1 MIPRLLEYEDGM
13 VKVTAEAYCI
23 PEIKAI
29 LDKYDME
36 AEPYLAYVNGMSS
49 PFSPYKDVP
58 IEERR
63 EAIIYD
69 VNQVFQ
75 EFDYE
80 DPLVEKAIERIKG
93 FYTSPVVLMAEEM
106 AEEVHRF
113 RLVMKNE
120 PLKSGGEGNFKER
133 MALAEKIEKIMSVY
147 GKIREAADKEITAK
161 MKGSAQLGEY

>member
-36 AEPYLAYVNGMSS
+36 AEPYLAYINGMSS
-49 PFSPYKDVP
+49 PVSPYINIP
-58 IEERR
+58 IEERK
-63 EAIIYD
+63 ESIIFD

-80 DPLVEKAIERIKG
+80 DPLVEKAIERIRS
-93 FYTSPVVLMAEEM
+93 FYTSTVVLVAEELG
-106 AEEVHRF
+106 EEIHRF
-113 RLVMKNE
+113 RLEMKNV
-120 PLKSGGEGNFKER
+120 PLKSGEGGNFKER
-133 MALAEKIEKIMSVY
+133 VSLAEKIEKILSTY
-147 GKIREAADKEITAK
+147 GKAREAADKEITAK

>member
-13 VKVTAEAYCI
+13 VKVTAEAYGI
-23 PEIKAI
+23 AEIKALI
-29 LDKYDME
+29 DKYDME
-36 AEPYLAYVNGMSS
+36 VEPYLTYVNGMSS
-49 PFSPYKDVP
+49 PVSPYISVP
-58 IEERR
+58 IEERQ

-69 VNQVFQ
+69 IQQVFQ

-80 DPLVEKAIERIKG
+80 DPLLEKAIARIRR
-93 FYTSPVVLMAEEM
+93 FYESPVTLMADEM

-120 PLKSGGEGNFKER
+120 PLKSGEGGNFKER
-133 MALAEKIEKIMSVY
+133 LALAEKIEKIMAVY